1 MNFIKP
7 NDKIKYEL
15 KYFKYVK
22 NMLIILSLNKYI
34 KYTFSNVLKYF
45 TSWIFFIILIFIL
58 KFKFDPAIIY
68 ISL

>member
-45 TSWIFFIILIFIL
+45 TS
-58 KFKFDPAIIY
+58 
-68 ISL
+68 